1 MTWNGVV
8 PILKK
13 EFREIWRD
21 PYTLGIAIFLPL
33 VLLFLFAYA
42 LNLDV
47 KDISLAVVDLDH
59 TAESRAYAQALV
71 NTGKFVLAYRPAS
84 PAEAERLMD
93 QGRVQVVLI
102 IPGGFG
108 RALRRGETA
117 QVQTLVDGT
126 FPTSARVVR
135 EYVDAVNDMFTAQV
149 AGERLA
155 ALHTVQGN
163 LMAPAVV
170 AVPQVRYNPAM
181 KSANFIV
188 PGLIAVLLMAFPPLL
203 SALAIV
209 REKEHGSIQQIF
221 VSPLRP
227 WAFIVGKLVPY
238 LFIAFGEL
246 ALVLLAARYWFQV
259 PMRGSLAFF
268 LLASVP
274 YVVSTVAIGLLVS
287 TVTRTQLAAMLLAL
301 VLTMMP
307 SFLFSGF
314 MFPIFTMPV
323 AMQLYAYLF
332 PARYFTKITY
342 DVFLKGVGPE
352 VWWAQLLV
360 LSAYTLGIIAL
371 ASMRFQKKVG

>member
-1 MTWNGVV
+1 MTFNGVL

-33 VLLFLFAYA
+33 VLLFLFAYS

-47 KDISLAVVDLDH
+47 KDIPMAVVDLDN
-59 TAESRAYAQALV
+59 TAESRAYAQAFV
-71 NTGKFVLAYRPAS
+71 NTGRFVLAYHPAT
-84 PAEAERLMD
+84 PEEAERLLD
-93 QGRVQVVLI
+93 QGRAQVALI
-102 IPGGFG
+102 IPRGFS

-135 EYVDAVNDMFTAQV
+135 GYVDAVSDAFTAQV
-149 AGERLA
+149 AKERLA
-155 ALHTVQGN
+155 LLRQTGSHLAR
-163 LMAPAVV
+163 PAVV
-170 AVPQVRYNPAM
+170 AVPRVRYNPAM

-188 PGLIAVLLMAFPPLL
+188 PGLIVVLLMAFPPLL

-221 VSPLRP
+221 VSPLPP
-227 WAFIVGKLVPY
+227 WAFIVGKLLPY
-238 LFIAFGEL
+238 LLIAFGEL
-246 ALVLLAARYWFQV
+246 ALMLWATRYWFQV
-259 PMRGSLAFF
+259 PLQGSLSFF
-268 LLASVP
+268 LLATIP
-274 YVVSTVAIGLLVS
+274 YAVGTVAIGLLVS
-287 TVTRTQLAAMLLAL
+287 TITRTQLAAMLLAL

-323 AMQLYAYLF
+323 AMQVYSYLF

-342 DVFLKGVGPE
+342 DIFLKGVGPE
-352 VWWAQLLV
+352 VWWPQLTV
-360 LSAYTLGIIAL
+360 LTAYTLVMIAL
-371 ASMRFQKKVG
+371 ASARFRKRVG